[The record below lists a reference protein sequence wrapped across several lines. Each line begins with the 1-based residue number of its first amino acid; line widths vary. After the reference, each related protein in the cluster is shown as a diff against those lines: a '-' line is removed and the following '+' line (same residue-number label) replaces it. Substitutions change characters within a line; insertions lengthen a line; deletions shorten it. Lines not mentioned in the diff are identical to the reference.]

1 MYKQFFF
8 ETRKNTVIVKMR
20 NYSKDFFHWFFQHPY
35 SIKITEYELI
45 DETLIINN
53 HNLYFIEKLMNDV
66 FLAYIGYDK

>member
-20 NYSKDFFHWFFQHPY
+20 NYSKDFFYWFFQHPY

-45 DETLIINN
+45 DETLIISN

-66 FLAYIGYDK
+66 FLAYIGYD

>member
-1 MYKQFFF
+1 MYKHFFF

-20 NYSKDFFHWFFQHPY
+20 NYSKDFFHWFFQHPD

-45 DETLIINN
+45 DETLIISN

-66 FLAYIGYDK
+66 FLAYIGYN

>member
-1 MYKQFFF
+1 MYKPFFF

-20 NYSKDFFHWFFQHPY
+20 NYSKDFFHWFFQHPD

-45 DETLIINN
+45 DETLIISN

-66 FLAYIGYDK
+66 FLAYIGYD